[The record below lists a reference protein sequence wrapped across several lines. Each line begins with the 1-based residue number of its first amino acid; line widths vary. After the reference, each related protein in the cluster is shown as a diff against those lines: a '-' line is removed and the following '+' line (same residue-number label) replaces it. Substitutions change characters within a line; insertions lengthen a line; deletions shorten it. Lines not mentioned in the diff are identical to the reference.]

1 MQVFA
6 LLLAGCQAIAPSR
19 AARKDAAGET
29 AQKLAKLEELP
40 GLLVGEL
47 PVDGANS
54 VVDGDTL
61 KVKGLDSSL
70 RLLAI
75 DTEETFKHE
84 EERRAFAGGWAAYKK
99 KMRGESPRPVKM
111 ATPLGEDA
119 KRFAQDF
126 FTGVEKVRIERDH
139 PGEIRDFYGRYL
151 AYVFAF
157 KDGQWVNYNL
167 ETVRAGMS
175 PYFTKYGPSRRF
187 GPQFLEAQKRA
198 QAKQLGIWDPAQQHY
213 DDYPERLTWWNGRGA
228 TIARF
233 EEEMRTHD
241 NYLALTRWDA
251 LLQLEKRIG
260 KEVVVLASVGDIK
273 LGDRGPTVVKLAR
286 SRTSDLEVLFFDK
299 DVFRATGI
307 DKAKG
312 EFVRVRG
319 VVHERKSAQWGDRLQ
334 LVVSLPGQVT
344 LPGATG
350 DNGGEPPAGDEP
362 D

>member
-1 MQVFA
+1 M
-6 LLLAGCQAIAPSR
+6 LLADGCQAIAPSK
-19 AARKDAAGET
+19 AARKSAAAEA
-29 AQKLAKLEELP
+29 AQKLEKLEKLEELP
-40 GLLVGEL
+40 GMVVGEF
-47 PVDGANS
+47 PIDGANS
-54 VVDGDTL
+54 VVDGDTI
-61 KVKGLDSSL
+61 KVKGLNSSL

-84 EERRAFAGGWAAYKK
+84 DERRAFAGGWESYKK

-126 FTGVEKVRIERDH
+126 FTGVDKVRIERDH

-157 KDGQWVNYNL
+157 KDGQWINYNL
-167 ETVRAGMS
+167 EAVKAGMS

-187 GPQFLEAQKRA
+187 GPAFVEAQKRA
-198 QAKQLGIWDPAQQHY
+198 QQKKVGIWDPALQHY
-213 DDYPERLTWWNGRGA
+213 DDYAERLSWWNARGA
-228 TIARF
+228 AISRF
-233 EEEMRTHD
+233 EEEMATHD

-251 LLQLEKRIG
+251 LLQLEKRVG

-286 SRTSDLEVLFFDK
+286 SRKSDLDVLFFDK
-299 DVFRATGI
+299 DVFHASGI

-319 VVHERKSAQWGDRLQ
+319 VVHERKDPQWGDRLQ

-344 LPGATG
+344 LPGLTH
-350 DNGGEPPAGDEP
+350 DNVDEPSAGDDP